1 MRKVERLALSVTEVA
16 ESLGISRAQAYKMV
30 KSGELPSISV
40 GTRRLIPDAWVREWM
55 EEQRTEGSESSE
67 KGAAQP

>member
-55 EEQRTEGSESSE
+55 EEQRTQGSESSE
-67 KGAAQP
+67 RGTAQP